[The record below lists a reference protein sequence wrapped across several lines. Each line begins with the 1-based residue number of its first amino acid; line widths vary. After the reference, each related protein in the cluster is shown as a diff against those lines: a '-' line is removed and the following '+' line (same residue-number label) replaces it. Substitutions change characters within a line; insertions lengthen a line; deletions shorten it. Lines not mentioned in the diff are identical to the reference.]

1 MPDTP
6 DITLI
11 GGGIMGLLSARE
23 LALAGLTVTILE
35 RQKIGREASWAG
47 GGIMLPL
54 YPWRQDASITT
65 LVNASLGYYPTLTQT
80 LHSETRIDPEYLT
93 SGLLITENPDYLA
106 AEQWCQRNR
115 IAIKSAPEFI
125 LSRLNGS
132 LDQPLWLPDI
142 AQIRNPRF
150 IRALKADLLTKKVT
164 LLEDCELQGVRCKN
178 NQITALATSQGTLP
192 VNHLTLTTGAWSGQL
207 WQTLQPS
214 TEPKTINVQPL
225 KGQMLVFDSPQGLLD
240 PMILAGDRYLI
251 PRKDGKILV
260 GSTVEKIGFDKT
272 TTTQAKA
279 SLTDFAL
286 NLLPDLKP
294 FPVIHHWAGL
304 RPGSP
309 NGIPTIGLHPTLNN
323 LSINCGHGR
332 SGLIM
337 APASARLLTDL
348 ICQRTPLVD
357 PSPYQLNA
365 QTL

>member
-1 MPDTP
+1 MPGTP

-23 LALAGLTVTILE
+23 LALAGLTVTVLE

-54 YPWRQDASITT
+54 YPWRQDGSITT
-65 LVNASLGYYPTLTQT
+65 LVNASLTLYPALT
-80 LHSETRIDPEYLT
+80 ETQHQVTGIDPEYLT

-115 IAIKSAPEFI
+115 IAIKSAPKSM
-125 LSRLNGS
+125 LSRLNGP
-132 LDQPLWLPDI
+132 LDPPLWLPDI
-142 AQIRNPRF
+142 AQLRNPRF
-150 IRALKADLLTKKVT
+150 IKALKADLHTKKVT
-164 LLEDCELQGVRCKN
+164 LLEDCELQGLRCKN

-207 WQTLQPS
+207 WQNLQPS
-214 TEPKTINVQPL
+214 AHASTLNVQPL
-225 KGQMLVFDSPQGLLD
+225 KGQMLIFDGPQGLLK

-260 GSTVEKIGFDKT
+260 GSTVEKMDFDKT
-272 TTTQAKA
+272 ATAQAKA
-279 SLTDFAL
+279 ALTDFAL

-294 FPVIHHWAGL
+294 LPVIHHWAGL

-348 ICQRTPLVD
+348 ICQRPPLVD

>member
-1 MPDTP
+1 MQGTP

-23 LALAGLTVTILE
+23 LALAGLTVTVLE

-65 LVNASLGYYPTLTQT
+65 LVNASLTLYPALTET
-80 LHSETRIDPEYLT
+80 LHGATGIDPEYLT
-93 SGLLITENPDYLA
+93 SGLLITENPDYQA
-106 AEQWCQRNR
+106 AQQWCQRNHTPVE
-115 IAIKSAPEFI
+115 SAPESL
-125 LSRLNGS
+125 LSRLNGPF
-132 LDQPLWLPDI
+132 DHPLWLPDI
-142 AQIRNPRF
+142 AQLRNPLF
-150 IRALKADLLTKKVT
+150 IKALTADLHAKKVT
-164 LLEDCELQGVRCKN
+164 LIEDCVLQGVRCKN
-178 NQITALATSQGTLP
+178 NRITVLTTSQGALP
-192 VNHLTLTTGAWSGQL
+192 VNHLALTTGAWSGKL
-207 WQTLQPS
+207 WQTLWPS
-214 TEPKTINVQPL
+214 AGPTTLKVQPL
-225 KGQMLVFDSPQGLLD
+225 KGQMLIFDAPPGLLA

-251 PRKDGKILV
+251 PRKDGKILA
-260 GSTVEKIGFDKT
+260 GSTVEKMGFDKT
-272 TTTQAKA
+272 TTTPAKA
-279 SLTDFAL
+279 ALTDFAL

-294 FPVIHHWAGL
+294 WPITHHWAGL

-309 NGIPTIGLHPTLNN
+309 NGIPIIGLHPTINN

-348 ICQRTPLVD
+348 ICQRTPIVD
-357 PSPYQLNA
+357 PNPYQLNA